1 MNSPY
6 FAGYDFSTLTTE
18 NVERIEI
25 VRGPFSALY
34 GSDAVGG
41 VIQIFTRA
49 AAPGLAGRASLRGG
63 QRGPAG
69 GRGLRVGR
77 GWRLGRVGIAAR
89 RPGRGRPGQLRL
101 GTEERDARVEA
112 KLGESFRAA
121 FEAGLVQGEAG
132 IPGPVGRETPHE
144 RQPWWEERLS
154 LPVSWKPSAEN
165 AVTFLFANVISK
177 LGFDDPDDD
186 FFSSARAQSIQARIG
201 DTWTSGHNRL
211 TGFASYERG
220 KVDSGSNFGVDID
233 GRTTTIWGIGLED
246 TARLP
251 LGLTATGG
259 VRYDRHSE
267 FGSAWSPR
275 ATLAWLSADSL
286 WKLRASGGTG
296 FRAPTVGELYF
307 PFVGNPNL
315 KAEHSVSY
323 ELGAERYVAG
333 GRVEVSLFWNDF
345 RDLIVYDFGLGQDTN
360 VGRARTRGVETAWR
374 QDLAATLSI
383 DVGYTY
389 LDAQDRDSG
398 LSLIRRPRH
407 RAFVAA
413 SWKATKSL
421 TVSPR
426 ATFVGDRADNDALT
440 GQRGQD
446 PSYVRLDLFAR
457 YDLKPVAPY
466 VRLEN
471 LGDRRYEE
479 VDGYPAPRRR
489 FAAGLEA
496 RF

>member
-1 MNSPY
+1 
-6 FAGYDFSTLTTE
+6 
-18 NVERIEI
+18 
-25 VRGPFSALY
+25 
-34 GSDAVGG
+34 
-41 VIQIFTRA
+41 
-49 AAPGLAGRASLRGG
+49 
-63 QRGPAG
+63 
-69 GRGLRVGR
+69 
-77 GWRLGRVGIAAR
+77 
-89 RPGRGRPGQLRL
+89 
-101 GTEERDARVEA
+101 
-112 KLGESFRAA
+112 
-121 FEAGLVQGEAG
+121 
-132 IPGPVGRETPHE
+132 
-144 RQPWWEERLS
+144 
-154 LPVSWKPSAEN
+154 
-165 AVTFLFANVISK
+165 
-177 LGFDDPDDD
+177 
-186 FFSSARAQSIQARIG
+186 
-201 DTWTSGHNRL
+201 
-211 TGFASYERG
+211 
-220 KVDSGSNFGVDID
+220 
-233 GRTTTIWGIGLED
+233 
-246 TARLP
+246 
-251 LGLTATGG
+251 
-259 VRYDRHSE
+259 
-267 FGSAWSPR
+267 
-275 ATLAWLSADSL
+275 
-286 WKLRASGGTG
+286 
-296 FRAPTVGELYF
+296 VGELYF

-374 QDLAATLSI
+374 QDVAATLSM

-398 LSLIRRPRH
+398 LPLIRRPRH

-413 SWKATKSL
+413 SWKATESL

-426 ATFVGDRADNDALT
+426 ATFVGSRADNDALT
-440 GQRGQD
+440 GQRAED